1 MPIIEVEKINSVTA
15 PIDEYVYP
23 PDDSFVT
30 TSTVL

>member
-1 MPIIEVEKINSVTA
+1 MPIIEVEKINKVET
-15 PIDEYVYP
+15 PTDEYVYP